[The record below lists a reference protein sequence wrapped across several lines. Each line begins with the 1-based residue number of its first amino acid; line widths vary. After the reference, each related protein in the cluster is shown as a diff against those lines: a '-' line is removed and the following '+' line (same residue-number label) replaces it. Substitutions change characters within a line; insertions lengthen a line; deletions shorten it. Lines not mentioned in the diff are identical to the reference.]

1 MEHSFEE
8 GVMCGMLLAGN
19 NKSSS
24 SSAKNQI
31 LKAVDENGISIATF
45 KITERYK
52 LVCMAYYNNT
62 YRLPN
67 ITPQLLKSRV
77 DDTIIKPYAKPSD
90 AQSCAFPD
98 SHIETY
104 SRPCEGIYIFNVM
117 YDNDKPMWAT
127 SPYRFVVTRNV
138 STKWIYVDK
147 RKSGFIKY
155 PDDYAVN
162 VKYDY
167 CKEFVYW
174 YRESYNFLLD
184 KIEYKGNYTFDAKN
198 SGWISGISSPNV
210 YVDESGNSVSSIT
223 CDITYEK
230 TTYSSTDQ
238 TYVDEYGQ
246 TQVDYSKRPIISVSD
261 VSELTRTLT
270 IKNSYLS
277 FLISN
282 VNMSYEIYSDL
293 NMSQLLELDHN
304 IIDDIYKTYELKR
317 NYSGDWGDVNPSL
330 PPPPATSRFYVK
342 KAVCLN

>member
-8 GVMCGMLLAGN
+8 GVMCGMLLSGN

-31 LKAVDENGISIATF
+31 LKAVDENGIPIATF

-90 AQSCAFPD
+90 ASSCAFPD

-104 SRPCEGIYIFNVM
+104 PRPCEGIYIFNVM

-138 STKWIYVDK
+138 STKWIYADK

-174 YRESYNFLLD
+174 YRESYKFLLD
-184 KIEYKGNYTFDAKN
+184 KIEYKGNYTFDADLLSRTGLASAEAIDVYKVNTIVPTAYDTEYGFVNELKKVATAEVGGNFTFENAADFTDGYFLFDKGELAAEPEADKN
-198 SGWISGISSPNV
+198 DGV
-210 YVDESGNSVSSIT
+210 AD
-223 CDITYEK
+223 K
-230 TTYSSTDQ
+230 TTDSTA
-238 TYVDEYGQ
+238 
-246 TQVDYSKRPIISVSD
+246 SP
-261 VSELTRTLT
+261 
-270 IKNSYLS
+270 
-277 FLISN
+277 
-282 VNMSYEIYSDL
+282 
-293 NMSQLLELDHN
+293 
-304 IIDDIYKTYELKR
+304 KT
-317 NYSGDWGDVNPSL
+317 GDVAPIAALAVVMMGAFGAMVVAS
-330 PPPPATSRFYVK
+330 K
-342 KAVCLN
+342 KRA

>member
-1 MEHSFEE
+1 MDNTFEN
-8 GVMCGMLLAGN
+8 GFMCGLLMSIDNG
-19 NKSSS
+19 NKSSP
-24 SSAKNQI
+24 AKNQI
-31 LKAVDENGISIATF
+31 LKAVDENGIPIATF

-67 ITPQLLKSRV
+67 ITPQLLRSRV
-77 DDTIIKPYAKPSD
+77 DDTIIKPFAKPSD
-90 AQSCAFPD
+90 TSSCAFPD

-104 SRPCEGIYIFNVM
+104 PRPCEGIYIFNVM

-127 SPYRFVVTRNV
+127 SQYRFVVTRNV
-138 STKWIYVDK
+138 STKWIYADK
-147 RKSGFIKY
+147 RKDGFIKY
-155 PDDYAVN
+155 PKDYEVN

-167 CKEFVYW
+167 FKEFVYW

-184 KIEYKGNYTFDAKN
+184 KIEYKGDYTFDVKN
-198 SGWISGISSPNV
+198 SGWISGISSPYV

-223 CDITYEK
+223 CDITYEQ

-270 IKNSYLS
+270 IKNMY

-282 VNMSYEIYSDL
+282 INMSYEIYSDL
-293 NMSQLLELDHN
+293 NMSQLIELDHN

>member
-31 LKAVDENGISIATF
+31 LKAVDENGIPIATF

-67 ITPQLLKSRV
+67 ITPQLLRSRV
-77 DDTIIKPYAKPSD
+77 NDTIIKPYAKPSSGE
-90 AQSCAFPD
+90 ACAFPD

-104 SRPCEGIYIFNVM
+104 PRPCEGIYIFNVM
-117 YDNDKPMWAT
+117 YDNDKPMWAV
-127 SPYRFVVTRNV
+127 SQYRFVVTRNV
-138 STKWIYVDK
+138 STKWIYADK
-147 RKSGFIKY
+147 RKDGFIKY

-167 CKEFVYW
+167 FKEFVYW

-184 KIEYKGNYTFDAKN
+184 RIEYKGNYEFDVKN

-223 CDITYEK
+223 CDIVYK
-230 TTYSSTDQ
+230 QTTYTSTDQ
-238 TYVDEYGQ
+238 TYIDEYGE
-246 TQVDYSKRPIISVSD
+246 TQIDYSKRPIISISN

-270 IKNSYLS
+270 IKNLP
-277 FLISN
+277 FLISSI
-282 VNMSYEIYSDL
+282 NMSYEIYSDL
-293 NMSQLLELDHN
+293 NMSQLIELDHN